1 MLCIVTMNSY
11 AHQYQFIYNVALLD
25 DLHNYFPS
33 LLYDMDRFQTLPQ
46 VFYYVRQQMNA
57 RFNLYNY
64 GASQQPQMHFN
75 SMPHMT
81 PVAPMHPMPPMHPMH
96 QAAPPMPPMPFNFS
110 STNPTNSSSP
120 ATPRM
125 TRQRDST
132 SELSLLASLLNNFS
146 PEIWTI
152 GVGGGGR
159 GIGAN
164 VIVRPSPEII
174 TQATEV
180 ISGSTLAEG
189 TICSICQDVIVPT
202 DSARKLRVC
211 RHIYHQS
218 CIDQWFERSVLCPTC
233 RHDVREGL

>member
-64 GASQQPQMHFN
+64 GASLASQQPQMHFN
-75 SMPHMT
+75 MASP
-81 PVAPMHPMPPMHPMH
+81 AP
-96 QAAPPMPPMPFNFS
+96 APAPAPAPFNFVS
-110 STNPTNSSSP
+110 PAVDSSSP